1 MKYWL
6 YIVPLLVFSC
16 KPQESITTTN
26 DTFRFVERELRDT
39 TLPGFNLSTEI
50 SLPEITELRIY
61 DTITVVDPQTQ
72 GMLKVWKDRY
82 GVLNASCE
90 SQSKTIARLQERIK
104 EIQSSTSEKIIA
116 VDNRNWWQ
124 KLTGL
129 IPWYA
134 WVIIGALLVIVLK
147 HLVL

>member
-6 YIVPLLVFSC
+6 YILPLLIFSC
-16 KPQESITTTN
+16 KTQEITTTTN
-26 DTFRFVERELRDT
+26 DSFRFVERELRDT
-39 TLPGFNLSTEI
+39 TLPGFTLSTEI

-61 DTITVVDPQTQ
+61 DTITVVDPQTK
-72 GMLKVWKDRY
+72 GMLKLWKDRY

-90 SQSKTIARLQERIK
+90 SQSKTIAKLQERIK
-104 EIQSSTSEKIIA
+104 EFQSTKSEKIIA

-129 IPWYA
+129 IPWYG
-134 WVIIGALLVIVLK
+134 WVIVGAILVVILK
-147 HLVL
+147 HVVL